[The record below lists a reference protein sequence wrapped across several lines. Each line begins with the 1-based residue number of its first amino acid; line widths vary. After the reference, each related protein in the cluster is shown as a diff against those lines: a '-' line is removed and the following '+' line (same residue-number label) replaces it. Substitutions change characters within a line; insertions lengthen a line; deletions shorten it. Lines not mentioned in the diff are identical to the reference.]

1 MKDYDEEIDI
11 LFDTIKNSVKTENTF
26 ELEKQNFKNWLEQIL
41 ADTYQEGINEGID
54 RSTF

>member
-1 MKDYDEEIDI
+1 MKDYDEEIDV
-11 LFDTIKNSVKTENTF
+11 LFDTIKNSVGTENAF

>member
-11 LFDTIKNSVKTENTF
+11 LFEMLKNCVGTENTI
-26 ELEKQNFKNWLEQIL
+26 ELEKQNFKNWLKEVL

-54 RSTF
+54 RATF

>member
-11 LFDTIKNSVKTENTF
+11 LFNMIKNSVETENAF

>member
-11 LFDTIKNSVKTENTF
+11 LFDTIKNSVGTENTF

>member
-11 LFDTIKNSVKTENTF
+11 LFNMIKNSVGTENAF

>member
-11 LFDTIKNSVKTENTF
+11 LFDAIKNSVGIENTF
-26 ELEKQNFKNWLEQIL
+26 ELEKQNFKNWLKQIL

>member
-1 MKDYDEEIDI
+1 MKDYNEEIDI
-11 LFDTIKNSVKTENTF
+11 LFDMIKNSVRIENAF

>member
-11 LFDTIKNSVKTENTF
+11 LFNMIKNSVGTGIAF

>member
-11 LFDTIKNSVKTENTF
+11 LFDMVKNSVKTENAF
-26 ELEKQNFKNWLEQIL
+26 ELEKQNFKNWLKQIL

>member
-11 LFDTIKNSVKTENTF
+11 LFDAIKNSVGIENTF
-26 ELEKQNFKNWLEQIL
+26 ELEKQNFKNWFEQIL

>member
-11 LFDTIKNSVKTENTF
+11 LFNMIKNSVETENTF
-26 ELEKQNFKNWLEQIL
+26 ELEKQNFKNWFEQIL

>member
-11 LFDTIKNSVKTENTF
+11 LFDMIKNSVKTENAF

>member
-11 LFDTIKNSVKTENTF
+11 LFDMIKNSVETENAF

-54 RSTF
+54 RATF

>member
-11 LFDTIKNSVKTENTF
+11 LFDMIKNSVGTENAF
-26 ELEKQNFKNWLEQIL
+26 ELEKQNFKNWFEQIL

>member
-11 LFDTIKNSVKTENTF
+11 LFDTIKNSVETENTF

>member
-11 LFDTIKNSVKTENTF
+11 LFDTIKNSVGTENAF

-54 RSTF
+54 RVTF

>member
-11 LFDTIKNSVKTENTF
+11 LFNMIKNSVETENAF
-26 ELEKQNFKNWLEQIL
+26 ELEKQNFKNWLKQIL

>member
-11 LFDTIKNSVKTENTF
+11 LFDAIKNSVGTENAF
-26 ELEKQNFKNWLEQIL
+26 EQEKQNFKNWLEQIL

>member
-11 LFDTIKNSVKTENTF
+11 LFDTIKNSIGTENAF

>member
-11 LFDTIKNSVKTENTF
+11 LFNMIKNSVETENAF
-26 ELEKQNFKNWLEQIL
+26 ELEKQNFKSWFKQIL

>member
-11 LFDTIKNSVKTENTF
+11 LFDAIKNSVGTENTF
-26 ELEKQNFKNWLEQIL
+26 ELEKRNFKNWLEQIL

>member
-11 LFDTIKNSVKTENTF
+11 LFDMIKNSVETENTF

>member
-11 LFDTIKNSVKTENTF
+11 LLDAIKNSVGTENTF
-26 ELEKQNFKNWLEQIL
+26 ELEKQNFKNWFEQIL

>member
-11 LFDTIKNSVKTENTF
+11 LFDMIKNRVGTENAF
-26 ELEKQNFKNWLEQIL
+26 ELEKQNFKNWFEQIL

>member
-11 LFDTIKNSVKTENTF
+11 LFDTIKNSVKTENAF
-26 ELEKQNFKNWLEQIL
+26 ELEKQNFKNWLKQIL

>member
-11 LFDTIKNSVKTENTF
+11 LFNMIKNSVETENAF
-26 ELEKQNFKNWLEQIL
+26 ELEKQNFKNWFKQIL
-41 ADTYQEGINEGID
+41 ADIYQEGINEGID

>member
-1 MKDYDEEIDI
+1 MKDYDEEIEI
-11 LFDTIKNSVKTENTF
+11 LFDTIKNSVKTENAF

>member
-11 LFDTIKNSVKTENTF
+11 LFDTIKNSVETENAF
-26 ELEKQNFKNWLEQIL
+26 ELEKQNFKNWFKQIL

-54 RSTF
+54 RATF

>member
-11 LFDTIKNSVKTENTF
+11 LFDTIKNSVKTENAF

>member
-11 LFDTIKNSVKTENTF
+11 LFDAIKNSVGTENTF
-26 ELEKQNFKNWLEQIL
+26 ELEKQNFKNWFKQIL

>member
-11 LFDTIKNSVKTENTF
+11 LSDAIKNSVGTENTF

>member
-11 LFDTIKNSVKTENTF
+11 LFDAIKNSVGIENTF

>member
-11 LFDTIKNSVKTENTF
+11 LFDAIKNSVETENAF
-26 ELEKQNFKNWLEQIL
+26 ELEKQNFKNWFEQIL

>member
-11 LFDTIKNSVKTENTF
+11 LFDMIKNSVETENAF
-26 ELEKQNFKNWLEQIL
+26 ELEKQNFKNWFEQIL

>member
-11 LFDTIKNSVKTENTF
+11 LFDTIKNSVGTENAF

-54 RSTF
+54 RTTF

>member
-11 LFDTIKNSVKTENTF
+11 LFDAIKNSVGIENAF

>member
-1 MKDYDEEIDI
+1 MKDYDEEIEI
-11 LFDTIKNSVKTENTF
+11 LFDTIKNSVETENTF
-26 ELEKQNFKNWLEQIL
+26 ELEKQNFKNWLKQIL

>member
-11 LFDTIKNSVKTENTF
+11 LFEMIKNSVKTENAF
-26 ELEKQNFKNWLEQIL
+26 ELEKQNFKNWFEQIL

-54 RSTF
+54 RATF